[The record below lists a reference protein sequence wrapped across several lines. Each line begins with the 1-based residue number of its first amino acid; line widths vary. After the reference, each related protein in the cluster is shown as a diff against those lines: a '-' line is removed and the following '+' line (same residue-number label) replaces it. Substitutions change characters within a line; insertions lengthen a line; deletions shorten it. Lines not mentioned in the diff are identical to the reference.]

1 MVGNGT
7 GYAVDNAGIWTWE
20 VRNPDSD
27 AGFYIVQQATT
38 SSRASV
44 DFSANLNTS
53 AGSINIPNIN
63 LNGRQSKIFVTD
75 YNFGKNSLLYSSA
88 DVLTYGVFD
97 VDVIVLY
104 LEEGQ
109 IGQFALKNAASTSHT
124 VFGTADLSATS
135 SDGSTTITYT
145 QGAGKTVV
153 QTNGIL
159 IYLLDQPT
167 AWKFWA
173 PPTTSNPD
181 VKPDEQIFVLGPYLV
196 RSAYISH
203 GVVHVSGDNDNA
215 TTIEVY
221 TGNPDIQTI
230 DWNGLR
236 LNAVKT
242 PYGSVTAQ
250 IPGNEGRT
258 ISLPPLANWRS
269 ADSFPEKLPTYDD
282 SKWKV
287 CNKTTTLSPVAPLT
301 LPVLFSSDYGYFTGA
316 KIYRGYF
323 DGANATAVNVTC
335 SGGLAFGWIA
345 WLIGVLIGGNVGN
358 ASLTTTNA
366 VLSLPSAS
374 LKSTNNL
381 ITVVVDYHGHDETST
396 AKGVENPR
404 GILGAALVPS
414 VSASNTGFKL
424 WKINGNAGGSSNID
438 PVRGPMNEG
447 GLYGE
452 RLGWALPS
460 FAPTSPQFAESTPFD
475 GISSSGIEFYITTF
489 HLNIDSDLDVPLG
502 IELSAPAGTVAR
514 VMIWVNGYQYG
525 KFEPH
530 IGPQTR
536 FPVPPGVI
544 NNRGLNTVALSL
556 WAMTD
561 AGAKLDTVE
570 LFSYGAYQTGFT
582 FNQDWSYLQPGWD
595 ESRLQYA

>member
-1 MVGNGT
+1 V
-7 GYAVDNAGIWTWE
+7 
-20 VRNPDSD
+20 
-27 AGFYIVQQATT
+27 VQQAAT
-38 SSRASV
+38 SSTASLT
-44 DFSANLNTS
+44 FSAYLNTS
-53 AGSINIPNIN
+53 VGVITIPNIN
-63 LNGRQSKIFVTD
+63 LNGRQSKILVTD
-75 YNFGKNSLLYSSA
+75 YNFGSNSLLYSSA
-88 DVLTYGVFD
+88 DILTYGIFD

-104 LEEGQ
+104 LEDGQ
-109 IGQFALKNAASTSHT
+109 TGQFALDSIPSSATYNLYGSAEVTATPINGTLTFIYTQTAGAT
-124 VFGTADLSATS
+124 VFEID
-135 SDGSTTITYT
+135 
-145 QGAGKTVV
+145 
-153 QTNGIL
+153 GIL
-159 IYLLDQPT
+159 IYLLDQAS

-173 PPTTSNPD
+173 PSTSTDPNVEPD
-181 VKPDEQIFVLGPYLV
+181 QQIFVLGPYLV
-196 RSAYISH
+196 RSAYVSH

-221 TGNPDIQTI
+221 TGTAGIQTI
-230 DWNGLR
+230 DWNGIR
-236 LNAVKT
+236 LDAVT
-242 PYGSVTAQ
+242 TSYGSVTAQ
-250 IPGNEGRT
+250 IPGAQDRT
-258 ISLPPLANWRS
+258 VSLPPLVNWRS
-269 ADSFPEKLPTYDD
+269 SDSLPEKLNSYDD
-282 SKWKV
+282 SKWAV

-301 LPVLFSSDYGYFTGA
+301 LPVLFSSDYGFYTGA
-316 KIYRGYF
+316 KIYRGRF
-323 DGANATAVNVTC
+323 DGINVTAVNITA
-335 SGGLAFGWIA
+335 SGGLAFGWSA
-345 WLIGVLIGGNVGN
+345 WLNGALIGGNVGN

-366 VLSLPSAS
+366 VLPLPSAS
-374 LKSTNNL
+374 LQATNNL

-404 GILGAALVPS
+404 GILGASLVPS
-414 VSASNTGFKL
+414 AGSAESNFTL
-424 WKINGNAGGSSNID
+424 WKIQGNAGGSANLD

-452 RLGWALPS
+452 RLGWPLPS
-460 FAPTSPQFAESTPFD
+460 FVPPDSEFDRSSPFI
-475 GISSSGIEFYITTF
+475 GINSSGIQFYITTF

-525 KFEPH
+525 KYVPH

-561 AGAKLDTVE
+561 AGANLDTVD
-570 LFSYGAYQTGFT
+570 LIQYGAYQTDFT